1 MNSFSRLFFLGLL
14 LATVVIAACE
24 DNPVP
29 PPPDPPAQ
37 ISVKYRLTY
46 NSDIADTVKGL
57 QSDDVFD
64 IIVDSQ
70 DRTWV
75 ATQAGVSRFR
85 GTAGDGKWDQNNEL
99 PNPKCRSLLEH
110 NGTLWVGTWGGG
122 VATHEMTSGMWS
134 KLNVDSGLVNDMVA
148 DIAGVGNTIY
158 FGTNDGAS
166 IYTDDPQLDLNDRW
180 ETMPV
185 GRSSDGIL
193 SPFVSV
199 VLIAQ
204 TSTRGQEVWFG
215 PRVEELIQF
224 GDENNHGITVFRE
237 GLSQPIYYTM
247 VNSGLTEPNIND
259 IYFDEST
266 QLFWVAFSTMGLA
279 SVDVDAS
286 TWTYYTQVD
295 GLPSDVIYSIAKVG
309 DVLWVGT
316 QSGVAKMQSN
326 GTFQGFGSNGGLP
339 GDRVRRVFSDDP
351 NELWSGYIGQGAA
364 LLDP

>member
-1 MNSFSRLFFLGLL
+1 LNSFSRLFFLGLL

-37 ISVKYRLTY
+37 INVKYRLTY
-46 NSDIADTVKGL
+46 NSDITDTVKGL
-57 QSDDVFD
+57 QSNDVFD
-64 IIVDSQ
+64 VIVDSQ

-85 GTAGDGKWDQNNEL
+85 GTTGDGKWNQNDEL

-110 NGTLWVGTWGGG
+110 NGKVWVGTWGGG

-158 FGTNDGAS
+158 FATNDGAS

-185 GRSSDGIL
+185 GRPSDGIL
-193 SPFVSV
+193 SPVVSV

-215 PRVEELIQF
+215 PRMEELIQF
-224 GDENNHGITVFRE
+224 GDEDNHGITVFRE

-247 VNSGLTEPNIND
+247 VNSGLTEPNVND

-266 QLFWVAFSTMGLA
+266 QLFWVAFSTTGLA

-286 TWTYYTQVD
+286 TWTYYTKVD
-295 GLPSDVIYSIAKVG
+295 GLPSDVIYSITKVG
-309 DVLWVGT
+309 GVLWVGT
-316 QSGVAKMQSN
+316 QSGVAEMKSN
-326 GTFQGFGSNGGLP
+326 GKFQGFGSSGGLP